1 MGFGKQN
8 GNNQERHSLWSF
20 NMSKIT
26 DVGVDDTWLEDDE
39 ESTIE
44 VFVLSKNNK
53 VS

>member
-1 MGFGKQN
+1 
-8 GNNQERHSLWSF
+8 
-20 NMSKIT
+20 MSKII

-39 ESTIE
+39 EFIVE